1 MVRRASRGPA
11 HDQAGLDFIA
21 GLRLLAGE
29 QRLSARNAPR
39 LGFSVPPTPVTIV
52 GEIWIALCVFTPKPR
67 RL

>member
-11 HDQAGLDFIA
+11 HDQA